1 MGWYNFIKIGTS
13 SVFSPKVT
21 PDPIA
26 AKRLAE
32 QFQRASSLVKQPKL
46 QARLRVVSSRSI
58 TDNRK

>member
-1 MGWYNFIKIGTS
+1 MGWYNFIKIGAS

-32 QFQRASSLVKQPKL
+32 QFQHASSLVKPPKL
-46 QARLRVVSSRSI
+46 QARLRVISSRNAA
-58 TDNRK
+58 DNRK